1 MKQFVK
7 LNDKE
12 VMALKMEAK
21 RTNKTVSQILRE
33 GLGLYFAVQK
43 EMRKSA
49 QERAAKELEK
59 NPEVKIS
66 EEVVNEELEVVDHE

>member
-12 VMALKMEAK
+12 CMALKMEAK
-21 RTNKTVSQILRE
+21 RTNKSVSQILRE

-43 EMRKSA
+43 EMRKNA
-49 QERAAKELEK
+49 QAAAQKHVETK
-59 NPEVKIS
+59 VTT
-66 EEVVNEELEVVDHE
+66 EEVTDENLEVVDHE

>member
-12 VMALKMEAK
+12 CMALKMEAK

-43 EMRKSA
+43 EMRKNA
-49 QERAAKELEK
+49 EAAAKKQMET
-59 NPEVKIS
+59 KITEQVT
-66 EEVVNEELEVVDHE
+66 EENLEVVDHE